1 MKTAAFE
8 DQKDETI
15 TNHWN
20 QDLEI
25 PLHTDLCYLVS
36 KFKKNPQ
43 RRDKIIVN

>member
-15 TNHWN
+15 PNHWN

-25 PLHTDLCYLVS
+25 QY
-36 KFKKNPQ
+36 
-43 RRDKIIVN
+43 